1 MTVVFFVLGLVQC
14 ALLFVLMR
22 CGARLARAARRER
35 EEARYAPHGGWP
47 RAAMIIPAAGNDPR
61 MEAALRSLLQQDYPD
76 FLPVI
81 VTSGEDDPA
90 VGVIRRLREDFPA
103 LRHVIAG
110 EARDCG
116 QKNRNSLAGVA
127 AVGDAADIYLF
138 CDSTHMAGPE
148 FARCLAGPLARHE
161 AEFSTGYHEVEPRDH
176 GPVTLAYALSVLL
189 MRLLQGVA
197 AFTQPWGGAMGMTRA
212 AFERYGVA
220 RLWASN
226 VVDDCSLGA
235 MLQARGVH
243 VRLCAAA
250 LLRTTAAGHAFG
262 VWRAWMERQV
272 LFLKFCMPG
281 QWLLLGVLAVLMAA
295 PPVWACVARGG
306 GLLGLGGGMAPFL
319 ALCWLV
325 LLAATLSGWRRLLP
339 TGVPLGR
346 WLGAFFCASGLFAW
360 VYAATIPAKTIAW
373 RHMVYR
379 VGRGGVL
386 LGMRRRG

>member
-14 ALLFVLMR
+14 SLLFLLTR
-22 CGARLARAARRER
+22 CGVRLERAARRER
-35 EEARYAPHGGWP
+35 EEARYAPRGGWP

-76 FLPVI
+76 LLPVV

-90 VGVIRRLREDFPA
+90 AGVIRRLREDFPS

-116 QKNRNSLAGVA
+116 QKNWNSLAGVG

-138 CDSTHMAGPE
+138 CDSTHVADPE
-148 FARCLAGPLARHE
+148 FARCLAGPLARNE
-161 AEFSTGYHEVEPRDH
+161 AAFSTGYHEVEPRDH
-176 GPVTLAYALSVLL
+176 RLVTLAYALSVLL
-189 MRLLQGVA
+189 MRLLQGMA
-197 AFTQPWGGAMGMTRA
+197 AFTQPWGGAMAMTRA

-220 RLWASN
+220 RLWAAN

-281 QWLLLGVLAVLMAA
+281 QWLLLGVLAALMAA
-295 PPVWACVARGG
+295 PPIWACIALGS

-325 LLAATLSGWRRLLP
+325 LLAGVVSGWRRLLP
-339 TGVPLGR
+339 VGVPPGR
-346 WLGAFFCASGLFAW
+346 WLGAFFCASGLFAC
-360 VYAATIPAKTIAW
+360 VYAATIPARTIAW
-373 RHMVYR
+373 RHMVYL
-379 VGRGGVL
+379 VGRGGVI